1 MSDQRPSPG
10 FIKQSVWLGLGV
22 GWLAQLGL
30 RTILPIVVLT
40 GARFFSLETENKSL
54 WLEDSGDSSHPVW
67 YALQASVFIGS
78 VFAGWLAAKLSPR
91 KSLAVPI
98 ALVIL
103 SFLATVFEQFP
114 RPMSTTVGL
123 VWVAG
128 PCVGLVVGWLL
139 ARLFVRNDA

>member
-1 MSDQRPSPG
+1 MSDPRPSPG

-30 RTILPIVVLT
+30 RTILPIAVLT
-40 GARFFSLETENKSL
+40 GVRFFSLETENKSL

-91 KSLAVPI
+91 KSFAVPI
-98 ALVIL
+98 VLVIL
-103 SFLATVFEQFP
+103 SLLATAFEQFP

-123 VWVAG
+123 VWAAG
-128 PCVGLVVGWLL
+128 PCVGLVVGWFL